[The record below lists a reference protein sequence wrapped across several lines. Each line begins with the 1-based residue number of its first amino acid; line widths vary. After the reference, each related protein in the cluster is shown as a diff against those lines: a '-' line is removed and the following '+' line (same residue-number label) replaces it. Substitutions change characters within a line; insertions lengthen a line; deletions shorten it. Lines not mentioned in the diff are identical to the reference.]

1 MKSEIRTTPL
11 VVIVGAGPVGVA
23 LAGKLVRSGVP
34 VAALYGRTVE
44 QADAAAE
51 AGVLGLLSGGA
62 TSLVRAADVAIIA
75 VADHRVPEVAGE
87 YLGSGVLGSNM
98 VVLHTCGAWAAHELL
113 GNVVG
118 AVKGVGTLH
127 PLASISSRTSAFA
140 RLADASFGVQG
151 DSVSV
156 AMASRL
162 VNLMGGKVLPLTT
175 EVMPLYHAGA
185 AIASNVIVAVMD
197 MARQVF
203 ERAGVPS
210 AIVLSAL
217 LPLLRSAAD
226 NLEQHGLPHAL
237 TGPIARG
244 DVLTV
249 ERHLAALDTAV
260 PAVAKVYRQL
270 GLQVLAVAERKAPA
284 FEATAAARLRA
295 LFGAP

>member
-1 MKSEIRTTPL
+1 MNSEVRTTPL
-11 VVIVGAGPVGVA
+11 VVIIGAGPVGVA
-23 LAGKLVRSGVP
+23 LAGKLLRSGVP

-44 QADAAAE
+44 QADAAAAE
-51 AGVLGLLSGGA
+51 AGVLGLSGRV
-62 TSLVRAADVAIIA
+62 TPLVRAADVGIIA

-87 YLGSGVLGSNM
+87 YLGSGVLGSNT

-127 PLASISSRTSAFA
+127 PLASISSQTSAFN
-140 RLADASFGVQG
+140 RLAAASFGVQG
-151 DSVSV
+151 DPVAV

-162 VNLMGGKVLPLTT
+162 VHLMGGTVLPLTT

-185 AIASNVIVAVMD
+185 ALGSNVIVAVMD

-203 ERAGVPS
+203 ESAGVPA

-226 NLEQHGLPHAL
+226 NLEQHGLPDAL

-249 ERHLAALDTAV
+249 ERHLAALDQAV
-260 PAVAKVYRQL
+260 PSVAKVYRQL

-284 FEATAAARLRA
+284 FQATAAARLRA